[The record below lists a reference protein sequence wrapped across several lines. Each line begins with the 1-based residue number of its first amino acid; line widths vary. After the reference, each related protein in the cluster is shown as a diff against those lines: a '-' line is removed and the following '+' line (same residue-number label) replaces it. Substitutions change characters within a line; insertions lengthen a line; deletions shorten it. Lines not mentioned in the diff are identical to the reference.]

1 MLYMRVLILLYT
13 CPYTATQTF
22 VDTIRQELR
31 EAFERVKEARDSDG
45 DGNESRFEEAFAH
58 FSDKS
63 AQMAQLVVRS
73 GTNPEP

>member
-73 GTNPEP
+73 GTNSEP